1 MYKPLLIREKIS
13 LELLFLLY
21 YNSRRYE
28 TSRNMTTLQIPKRT
42 ITVRT
47 SPHRGTSFEKLSVP
61 NFSSVP
67 VNQGRLGANSTA
79 KFKLQMVHYAQENG
93 NRTAARWIQIKDG
106 LKNLQI
112 CRRKEPKFPEPQVPS
127 LGLFS

>member
-1 MYKPLLIREKIS
+1 
-13 LELLFLLY
+13 
-21 YNSRRYE
+21 
-28 TSRNMTTLQIPKRT
+28 MTTLQIPDIPALP

-47 SPHRGTSFEKLSVP
+47 SPHRGASFEKLSVP

-67 VNQGRLGANSTA
+67 VNQRRLGANCTA
-79 KFKLQMVHYAQENG
+79 KFKLQMAHYAQENG
-93 NRTAARWIQIKDG
+93 NRTSARSIQIKDG

-112 CRRKEPKFPEPQVPS
+112 FRRKKPKFPEPEVPS